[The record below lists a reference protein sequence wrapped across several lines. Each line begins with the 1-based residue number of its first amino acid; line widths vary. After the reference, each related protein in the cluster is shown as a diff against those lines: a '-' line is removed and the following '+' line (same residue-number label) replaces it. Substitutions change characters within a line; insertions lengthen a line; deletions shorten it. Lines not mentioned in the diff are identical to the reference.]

1 MNGKGPTLI
10 LKVLDY
16 ISEYGA
22 KRIEKATSR
31 WMKAYENGTL
41 DVSATLLNRHPVLKA
56 KNITD
61 KELIRRQ
68 EAKIKLLELEVEL
81 LKKIDLKERGLIG
94 SQRLKSSDIFEL
106 IRITIRDN
114 NLKKCCVLFMCEC
127 RRIKKWL
134 L

>member
-1 MNGKGPTLI
+1 
-10 LKVLDY
+10 
-16 ISEYGA
+16 
-22 KRIEKATSR
+22 
-31 WMKAYENGTL
+31 MKAYENGTL

-114 NLKKCCVLFMCEC
+114 NLKNVVSYLCASAGVSRSGYYNYLSNESKT
-127 RRIKKWL
+127 
-134 L
+134 